1 MKALI
6 ALLAM
11 AIIVVP
17 ASAGTVTLSGACGSN
32 LINSSA
38 NYTTFTLSNL
48 GNQTAT
54 QLLVV
59 PRLGGGTP
67 ANASQ
72 SIASLAPGQNTTMTF
87 HFSSTSAPG
96 SYAGSYSV
104 TYTQGPATFFTV
116 FPCVLDFGK
125 AAASLIRIYNISWS
139 GSSLSMMVINL
150 GQSPV
155 YANVT
160 VILPQTFSA
169 YPKNTTVYLN
179 GSSPSRVSFAVSH
192 PSSSGAT
199 YEIAAAAS
207 YLSSGVHYASLQLY
221 TLAFPAPG
229 SSTQSGLLSS
239 PYAPYILIVA
249 VIAVLVA
256 LIIFAAIRKRRK
268 AKEPEKR

>member
-11 AIIVVP
+11 AIIAVP
-17 ASAGTVTLSGACGSN
+17 ASAGTVTLAGACGSN

-67 ANASQ
+67 TNASQ
-72 SIASLAPGQNTTMTF
+72 SIASLAPGQNATMTF
-87 HFSSTSAPG
+87 HFSSVSAPG

-104 TYTQGPATFFTV
+104 AYTQGPDTFFTV
-116 FPCVLDFGK
+116 FPCVLNFGK

-160 VILPQTFSA
+160 VIVPQAFSIS
-169 YPKNTTVYLN
+169 PKNTTLYLG
-179 GSSPSRVSFAVSH
+179 GSSSSRVGFAVSH

-199 YEIAAAAS
+199 YEIAASAS
-207 YLSSGVHYASLQLY
+207 YVSSGVHYASLQLY
-221 TLAFPAPG
+221 TLAFPAS

-239 PYAPYILIVA
+239 QYAPYILIVA

-256 LIIFAAIRKRRK
+256 LIIYASIRKRRK
-268 AKEPEKR
+268 GKAPDKK